1 MSEKVQYDLTSEAAL
16 RFCDQLDLLPE
27 EELREVTW
35 RIEREFRARR
45 RIQTVL
51 RDHDQERRRG

>member
-1 MSEKVQYDLTSEAAL
+1 MSEKVQYDLRSDVAL

-45 RIQTVL
+45 RIETVI
-51 RDHDQERRRG
+51 RDYKGRP